1 MNISAGAKRWRRA
14 TGRRINRACFET
26 IGCFFQSQTRSP
38 EADMLDG
45 FGKTLIY
52 IGIVLIIVGIVFSA
66 SGKIPW
72 LGNLPGDIYIQRG
85 RFTFYFPLATC
96 LLISV

>member
-1 MNISAGAKRWRRA
+1 
-14 TGRRINRACFET
+14 
-26 IGCFFQSQTRSP
+26 
-38 EADMLDG
+38 MLDG

-52 IGIVLIIVGIVFSA
+52 LGIVLIIVGFVFSA

-96 LLISV
+96 LLVSVIITLVLYLFRR

>member
-1 MNISAGAKRWRRA
+1 
-14 TGRRINRACFET
+14 
-26 IGCFFQSQTRSP
+26 
-38 EADMLDG
+38 MLEG

-52 IGIVLIIVGIVFSA
+52 IGIVLVIVGIIFSA
-66 SGKIPW
+66 SGKISW

-96 LLISV
+96 LLISVIITLVLYLFRR